1 MTALG
6 MFIVMLVILVS
17 AFEFLSVVRLPTC
30 CLGVTG
36 DSGFASGS
44 IGLGFPWVERT
55 IRGIINS
62 FANTVEDSAKTQV
75 WLAANRQVKER
86 DIHGQ
91 YWVPLFSW
99 RNWYLSCQQ
108 EELNP
113 VAKDEKEQQKLWE
126 FSEKALEKADRE
138 GRAKRE
144 IAES

>member
-1 MTALG
+1 

-17 AFEFLSVVRLPTC
+17 AFEFLLLMRLPTC

-36 DSGFASGS
+36 DSGFGSGS
-44 IGLGFPWVERT
+44 LGPGFQWVERT
-55 IRGIINS
+55 IRGLVNS

-75 WLAANRQVKER
+75 WLAASRQVKER

-99 RNWYLSCQQ
+99 RNWYLNCQQ

-113 VAKDEKEQQKLWE
+113 VAKDEKEQRKLWE
-126 FSEKALEKADRE
+126 FSEKALEKAERE
-138 GRAKRE
+138 GRVKRE
-144 IAES
+144 IVEN